1 MEKYNCAL
9 EDAKARPFTAVS
21 HDLFVFKTGNFRKR
35 VERTLKPRIVLKNIK
50 KRKWACETNTER
62 ERLSWNRLVDVQT
75 DDLPSYDWRKDVL
88 SFLPTSMTVPPFF
101 QIPLLPTLAPEY
113 CATQNCWVI
122 I

>member
-1 MEKYNCAL
+1 MVSIDSKYNCAL

-62 ERLSWNRLVDVQT
+62 ESGSVGSDWLMFKQT
-75 DDLPSYDWRKDVL
+75 I
-88 SFLPTSMTVPPFF
+88 FLRVIGERMFCLFF
-101 QIPLLPTLAPEY
+101 LQA
-113 CATQNCWVI
+113 
-122 I
+122 